1 MKFSWVNVQ
10 SLSKVHS
17 VYTLRF
23 YLQMDQDISEY
34 TYERTLLMEQ
44 RHQML
49 REMQLSR
56 KESKREIQDV
66 VEHSYRRRSLSGRR
80 SRSDSRNSKG
90 TEHPTNPDKEPNLS
104 ECGRVTIGTDA
115 NDVKELDVNHS
126 EANTAYST
134 TPESKFAESI
144 VKEDGLV
151 ERLSNSGRDENADTS
166 ACNSTREIA
175 AGGQGLRGTP

>member
-1 MKFSWVNVQ
+1 
-10 SLSKVHS
+10 
-17 VYTLRF
+17 
-23 YLQMDQDISEY
+23 MDQDISEY

-166 ACNSTREIA
+166 ACNSAREIA